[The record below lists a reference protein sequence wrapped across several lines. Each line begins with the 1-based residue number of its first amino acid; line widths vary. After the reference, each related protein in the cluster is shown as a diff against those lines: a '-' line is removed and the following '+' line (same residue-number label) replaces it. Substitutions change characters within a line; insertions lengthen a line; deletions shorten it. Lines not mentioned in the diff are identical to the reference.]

1 MCISTHS
8 EDAAIEKSQ
17 FIPMKSVPSRSR
29 SQRTKCESATQ
40 QNHECSGSTCS
51 STIANRRSENSLE
64 TLCARFCKLYSNE
77 TEPLQID
84 VAASKLCI
92 QRRRMYEIFNI
103 IQSVGLIA
111 RIRTGLYQWQSNE
124 IMIAKLVSLKRSGTE
139 TFKKWNLGES
149 IITSGAKT
157 INRKKAISTLMGEC
171 FLQVLLSE
179 KFPQPI
185 VLEDVADIVASLVG
199 ANASSSIHDQQA
211 S

>member
-1 MCISTHS
+1 
-8 EDAAIEKSQ
+8 
-17 FIPMKSVPSRSR
+17 
-29 SQRTKCESATQ
+29 
-40 QNHECSGSTCS
+40 
-51 STIANRRSENSLE
+51 
-64 TLCARFCKLYSNE
+64 
-77 TEPLQID
+77 
-84 VAASKLCI
+84 
-92 QRRRMYEIFNI
+92 MYEIFNI

-179 KFPQPI
+179 VRLLPSKD
-185 VLEDVADIVASLVG
+185 L
-199 ANASSSIHDQQA
+199 
-211 S
+211 